1 MCTAVAKVYT
11 TEAPAHAAWLH
22 RHTGVLCFVRDSS
35 RRSYFMRLFCLVR
48 GELVWE
54 EEIYEAIYLN
64 MSKEWLLDFEGRD
77 NLVALDF
84 AAEAEAS
91 AFYKTAT
98 QTIANRS
105 KRRQVTNSK
114 SSTGGDGGLYVC
126 SDIRVNYVIV
136 SH

>member
-1 MCTAVAKVYT
+1 MCTAVAKVYA

-114 SSTGGDGGLYVC
+114 SRGAGKLCGF
-126 SDIRVNYVIV
+126 RVFRM
-136 SH
+136 